1 MKIKANRVYKV
12 RIDYDYD
19 SDDWCESNDQLVEK
33 LDKWAEQNNV
43 AYDSNSGGPCW
54 NAYFILEGQS
64 KESVELV
71 ANMMVNFILKQKGGK
86 IYS

>member
-1 MKIKANRVYKV
+1 MKIKASRVYKV

-19 SDDWCESNDQLVEK
+19 SDDWLESNDELTDR
-33 LDKWAEQNNV
+33 LHKWADKNAVE
-43 AYDSNSGGPCW
+43 YDSNSGGPCW

-71 ANMMVNFILKQKGGK
+71 ANMMVNFILKQEGGK
-86 IYS
+86 IY